1 MDIGIAQLLI
11 LTAIIVILIG
21 PARLARLGDYA
32 RGLVRRMRR
41 VLEDRRGAA
50 ASEGQPPYQRLQED

>member
-11 LTAIIVILIG
+11 LTALVVILIG

-32 RGLVRRMRR
+32 RGVVQNIRRA
-41 VLEDRRGAA
+41 LDRRPEAA
-50 ASEGQPPYQRLQED
+50 GDGQQPYQRLQED